1 MTIKCIPIHHLV
13 EHTFVLSRDEA
24 KAQIN
29 TLLKRHKRVRYMW
42 IPLKDAIVVV
52 TNEPESS
59 FYGQVSQ
66 SGATAEKV
74 ASRDKFEPF
83 LDFYRNNFIWV
94 RLWLRHRHH

>member
-1 MTIKCIPIHHLV
+1 MYPYTSSSRAYICFESRRSQGSNKYIIKTTQACSIYVDSI
-13 EHTFVLSRDEA
+13 
-24 KAQIN
+24 
-29 TLLKRHKRVRYMW
+29 Y
-42 IPLKDAIVVV
+42 KDAIVVV

-83 LDFYRNNFIWV
+83 LDFY
-94 RLWLRHRHH
+94 